1 MGKAFTLGQW
11 FLSLVKYQAHGEFYK
26 HSNDTR
32 IAQGK
37 ALALIV

>member
-11 FLSLVKYQAHGEFYK
+11 FLSLVKYQAHGEFYT
-26 HSNDTR
+26 HCNDIE

-37 ALALIV
+37 AWALIV